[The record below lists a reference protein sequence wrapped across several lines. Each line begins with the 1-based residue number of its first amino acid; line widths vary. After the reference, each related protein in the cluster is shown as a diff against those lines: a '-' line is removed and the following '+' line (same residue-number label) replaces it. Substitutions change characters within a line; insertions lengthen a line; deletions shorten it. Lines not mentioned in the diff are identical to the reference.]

1 MTDEKTEKRKQKSPV
16 EERKGSYRRTCGLFI
31 RADVKI
37 GTMKKNDE
45 FELECTDLSDQGF
58 GIGHHDGMT
67 IFVSDLLPD
76 EKARIRIIKVQK
88 TYAIG
93 KVIERIHTSSDRT
106 EPVCAKAGK
115 CGGCALLHLRYDK
128 QLDYKEKQLK
138 DLFSKVDPQIEV
150 LPPLGMETPYY
161 YRNKAQ
167 FPIGVQGGKVVGGF
181 YRARTN
187 EIVPVDECR
196 IQSKEI
202 NAIYK
207 WVLDHLSVRQA
218 QNLRHLFIR
227 YSDQTDQA
235 QVVFI
240 GAKNMDLED
249 LTRKMVAAFPKI
261 TSVVFNENKRSDN
274 VILDE
279 PYTVLYG
286 SDSLD
291 VKCLDLDIRL
301 HFKSFF
307 QVNPAQMAVLY
318 ATALELADLKKT
330 DEVIEL
336 YSGTGTIGL
345 LAARKAGHVTGVE
358 IVPEAVE
365 NARENQKRNHIENA
379 EFICMDATQFAHQNT
394 KSADVVLVDPPRK
407 GMTSQGIEDIAALNP
422 QRVVYISCNPRT
434 LARDLGEFKKKGYR
448 AARIQPVDMF
458 PNTTGM
464 ECAALIV
471 KEDFQSQKKK

>member
-1 MTDEKTEKRKQKSPV
+1 M
-16 EERKGSYRRTCGLFI
+16 FI
-31 RADVKI
+31 QPDVMMVN
-37 GTMKKNDE
+37 MKKNDE

-58 GIGHHDGMT
+58 GIGHRDGMT

-93 KVIERIHTSSDRT
+93 KVIERIHTSPDRT

-138 DLFSKVDPQIEV
+138 DLFGKVDPQIEV
-150 LPPLGMETPYY
+150 LPPIGMKTPYY

-167 FPIGVQGGKVVGGF
+167 FPIGVQDGQVVGGF

-187 EIVPVDECR
+187 DIVPIDECR

-218 QNLRHLFIR
+218 KNLRHLFIR
-227 YSDQTDQA
+227 YSTQTDQA

-240 GAKNMDLED
+240 GAKNIDLED
-249 LTRKMVAAFPKI
+249 LVRKMVAAFPNI
-261 TSVVFNENKRSDN
+261 TSVVFNENRRNDN

-279 PYTVLYG
+279 PYTVFYG

-307 QVNPAQMAVLY
+307 QVNPSQMEVLY
-318 ATALELADLKKT
+318 ARALKMADLKKQ

-365 NARENQKRNHIENA
+365 NARENQKRNHIDNA
-379 EFICMDATQFAHQNT
+379 EFICMDATQFANQNT
-394 KSADVVLVDPPRK
+394 KPADVVLVDPPRK
-407 GMTSQGIEDIAALNP
+407 GMTSQGIDDIAALNP

-434 LARDLGEFKKKGYR
+434 LARDLGEFKKKGYQ
-448 AARIQPVDMF
+448 AVQIQPVDMF

-464 ECAALIV
+464 ECVALIV
-471 KEDFQSQKKK
+471 KEKQTASENSIQ